1 MDVSSLKK
9 RSIEKLIESIGCS
22 SFLEKCT
29 CRKRRGFLRVARAL
43 RDGIRCCRLNSDTS
57 TLSTCVHRALSVQ
70 N

>member
-1 MDVSSLKK
+1 MDVSSLEK

-22 SFLEKCT
+22 SLEKCT

-43 RDGIRCCRLNSDTS
+43 PDGIRCCRLNSDTS